1 LKDTEGKEMK
11 GSTEE
16 KSFQSIVTIDSYN
29 HRFYLYRNDALR
41 SVEKIQFKRQNYY
54 TTFVA
59 NKDLIISPL
68 DISRNIPDED
78 IAGALEDKAY
88 DELGLDPATEYL
100 FQYREIEGTGEG
112 RKFQVFVLDRSLYD
126 SLFAEVRE
134 EIKYID
140 LVVPAP
146 LLYQPLY
153 DNTILERKKVHCFL
167 YFTHYDTTLTFYRD
181 GEYLYSKS
189 IQYTLKNL
197 YDRYCEIAGKTVD
210 EKQFFRIFQKEGV
223 KTTHLEFQQ
232 NLTKLFNEVFI
243 TINDIVIYTKRAYN
257 VDVIDHMYIG
267 SELGPISGVEEYAQN
282 YLGLYSSSM
291 IFDFKIKSDEWY
303 VDQYHPMMVRITERY
318 LEDAEGM
325 INFSQNPRP
334 PAFHK
339 RASGQFILSLVAA
352 ILLASAY
359 PLYFLVSSYLI
370 DLKNYQLTK
379 EEHQLA
385 AEVRKYRSIL
395 GRKKAKIKELDER
408 IAQLQ
413 KSYNAKE
420 KTLLSVYD
428 KKVNYRLKS
437 DQLAAFAA
445 ELSRFGL
452 HSDEMTSNEDRY
464 AISMLSD
471 TDQNITALI
480 KDLTEKY
487 ANDIARI
494 DIERITADE
503 NNSLYRG
510 ILKVDLK

>member
-1 LKDTEGKEMK
+1 MK
-11 GSTEE
+11 GSKEE
-16 KSFQSIVTIDSYN
+16 KTYQSIVTIDSYN
-29 HRFYLYRNDALR
+29 HRFYLYKNDTLHAIDKL
-41 SVEKIQFKRQNYY
+41 QFKRHNYY

-59 NKDLIISPL
+59 NKDLIIAPL
-68 DISRNIPDED
+68 EISRNIPDED

-100 FQYREIEGTGEG
+100 FQYREVTGEGEG
-112 RKFQVFVLDRSLYD
+112 RKFQLFVLDRGRYD
-126 SLFAEVRE
+126 ELFAEVRE

-153 DNTILERKKVHCFL
+153 ENSILEGKKVHCFL

-189 IQYTLKNL
+189 IQYTLKHL

-232 NLTKLFNEVFI
+232 NLTKLFNEIFI

-267 SELGPISGVEEYAQN
+267 SELGPISGVDEYAQN

-303 VDQYHPMMVRITERY
+303 VDQYHPLMVRKSEKY
-318 LEDAEGM
+318 LEDPEGM

-334 PAFHK
+334 PVFHK
-339 RASGQFILSLVAA
+339 RASGQFILSLAAA

-359 PLYFLVSSYLI
+359 PLYYLTTSYLI
-370 DLKNYQLTK
+370 DLKNYQLSK
-379 EEHQLA
+379 QEHQLA
-385 AEVRKYRSIL
+385 AEVAKYRSIL
-395 GRKKAKIKELDER
+395 GKKKAKIKELDAR
-408 IAQLQ
+408 IAQLR

-420 KTLLSVYD
+420 KTLISVYD

-437 DQLAAFAA
+437 NQLAAFAD

-452 HSDEMTSNEDRY
+452 HSDEMTSNEDHY
-464 AISMLSD
+464 AISILANSD
-471 TDQNITALI
+471 ENITGLV
-480 KDLTEKY
+480 KDVTEKY
-487 ANDIARI
+487 AKEISRI
-494 DIERITADE
+494 DIERIAADE
-503 NNSLYRG
+503 NSSFYRG